1 MAGRPQE
8 VVKPLV
14 KAMTVVL
21 SNGASLRMLTPALK
35 TKPFIATQDM
45 FQHNTW
51 SVKVKGVGP
60 QEDDSK
66 QQVDFSQFYKK
77 FGLGE

>member
-35 TKPFIATQDM
+35 TKPFIATQVR
-45 FQHNTW
+45 HPVLVHH
-51 SVKVKGVGP
+51 SLP
-60 QEDDSK
+60 
-66 QQVDFSQFYKK
+66 
-77 FGLGE
+77 